1 MIAMCVPV
9 ANISSCMH
17 ACTQQ
22 AAARSADGGAAE
34 IVLAEQLT
42 AMLLTLV
49 QQQQQQ
55 PVKSNAT
62 TASSSS
68 MQQWHTALTALHPRL
83 LQLCTQQQWGVSP
96 QLLTTRLE
104 LLLALLHLQQQ
115 QQTSIDDA
123 QQLAKLMAVAVS
135 YCDAL
140 SAVAAVRLSGLLACE
155 LLLQHCA
162 VISSSSSSSGS
173 SSAVRRNRLKPLS
186 DSPEPLRQGV
196 HAAAA
201 LAFAA
206 LSRRLADADAG
217 VSTRAADVMAA
228 LLPLVRSDTTN
239 TSSSSGAPQSPQ
251 KAVVA
256 DATAS
261 SESSAGVTV
270 AAAGSVVVPSDA
282 LIPQWQFSYE
292 GLLGVCLAH
301 LAVAASES
309 EFADQLDAV
318 LRAAAVLDTAVFT
331 AAVSA
336 KRTELGSSAQ
346 AGVQQALSDL
356 EEHAELLLSFQSR
369 K

>member
-1 MIAMCVPV
+1 V
-9 ANISSCMH
+9 
-17 ACTQQ
+17 
-22 AAARSADGGAAE
+22 RRADGGAAE
-34 IVLAEQLT
+34 VVLAEQLT

-55 PVKSNAT
+55 QQSIDSTSTSVSN
-62 TASSSS
+62 SSGS
-68 MQQWHTALTALHPRL
+68 MQQWDAALTAQQPRL

-96 QLLTTRLE
+96 QLLSTRLE
-104 LLLALLHLQQQ
+104 LLLALLQLQQQ
-115 QQTSIDDA
+115 QPIVDAGVQQEACTA
-123 QQLAKLMAVAVS
+123 QQLPKLMAVAVS

-155 LLLQHCA
+155 LLLQHCTT
-162 VISSSSSSSGS
+162 ITNYSSSSGS
-173 SSAVRRNRLKPLS
+173 SGAVRRNRLKPLS
-186 DSPEPLRQGV
+186 DSPEPLQQSV
-196 HAAAA
+196 HAAAV

-228 LLPLVRSDTTN
+228 LLPLVRHDLLSA
-239 TSSSSGAPQSPQ
+239 TSSSSGDSQPPLQAKPSSSNSSSSDSST
-251 KAVVA
+251 AVVA
-256 DATAS
+256 
-261 SESSAGVTV
+261 
-270 AAAGSVVVPSDA
+270 SDV
-282 LIPQWQFSYE
+282 LIPQWLFSYE

-301 LAVAASES
+301 LAVAASDS

-336 KRTELGSSAQ
+336 KRAELGSAAP

-356 EEHAELLLSFQSR
+356 EEHAELVLSFQSR

>member
-1 MIAMCVPV
+1 V
-9 ANISSCMH
+9 
-17 ACTQQ
+17 
-22 AAARSADGGAAE
+22 RSADGGAAE
-34 IVLAEQLT
+34 VVLAEQLT
-42 AMLLTLV
+42 TMLLALV
-49 QQQQQQ
+49 QQQQQ
-55 PVKSNAT
+55 PVDGTSTTTVSSNT
-62 TASSSS
+62 SSSS
-68 MQQWHTALTALHPRL
+68 MQQWNVALTAQHPRL
-83 LQLCTQQQWGVSP
+83 LRLCTQQQWSVSP
-96 QLLTTRLE
+96 QLLSTRLQ

-115 QQTSIDDA
+115 QSSSVDDEVQQDACTA
-123 QQLAKLMAVAVS
+123 QQLPKLMAVAVS

-155 LLLQHCA
+155 LLLQHCTS
-162 VISSSSSSSGS
+162 ITNNSSSSGS
-173 SSAVRRNRLKPLS
+173 SGAVRRNRLKPLS
-186 DSPEPLRQGV
+186 DSPEPLAQGV

-217 VSTRAADVMAA
+217 VRTRAADVMTA
-228 LLPLVRSDTTN
+228 LLPLVRRDVHSTTS
-239 TSSSSGAPQSPQ
+239 SSSSGAPQSPPQ
-251 KAVVA
+251 AQVTSS
-256 DATAS
+256 DSSSSDNSTA
-261 SESSAGVTV
+261 E
-270 AAAGSVVVPSDA
+270 AAAVRPSDT

-292 GLLGVCLAH
+292 GLLSVCLPH

-318 LRAAAVLDTAVFT
+318 LRAAAVLDAAVFT

-336 KRTELGSSAQ
+336 KRAELGSAAP